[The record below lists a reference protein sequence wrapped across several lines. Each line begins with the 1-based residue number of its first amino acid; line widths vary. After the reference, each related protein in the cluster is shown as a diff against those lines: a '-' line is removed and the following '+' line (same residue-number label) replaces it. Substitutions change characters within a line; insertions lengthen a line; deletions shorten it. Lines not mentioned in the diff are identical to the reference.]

1 MNYDSFLNNFLSGI
15 SQCLDWL
22 KNLFIDSV
30 GISSGSSEGSALFT
44 HPLIF
49 TIMGISLFTLIIE
62 ELVGV
67 LTSFRFGGFFF
78 RRFGRGYGSGYR
90 TKYETEYPKSYE
102 VDYSVET
109 AKPFKSRFGT
119 KYFINYNGKLY
130 PLYHSRF
137 NPFYFREFNVA
148 YKSGRIVSYNQ
159 IYGSKL
165 SGGLSSFGHSNS
177 GSGVGGYSSSINTAY
192 SANRGAS
199 ALVQAVYAGV
209 KGQFAEDK
217 PLGEGIPSNPDTVSS
232 GAGNDGSIEVSGLY
246 TGPNGFDN
254 FNGTEETYTTS
265 ESSTTSHAGRNFN
278 TGEEQLDSTDY
289 DMDDYGG
296 ITYEDSE

>member
-1 MNYDSFLNNFLSGI
+1 MNYDSFLGNFLSGI

-22 KNLFIDSV
+22 KNLFVDADGV
-30 GISSGSSEGSALFT
+30 ATGSSEGSAIFT

-119 KYFINYNGKLY
+119 KYFINYNGKYY
-130 PLYHSRF
+130 PFYHSRY
-137 NPFYFREFNVA
+137 NPLYARQFNVA
-148 YKSGRIVSYNQ
+148 YRAGRVATASQ
-159 IYGSKL
+159 IYGQKISNAN
-165 SGGLSSFGHSNS
+165 SSSYGNS
-177 GSGVGGYSSSINTAY
+177 YSSYSSS
-192 SANRGAS
+192 
-199 ALVQAVYAGV
+199 
-209 KGQFAEDK
+209 F
-217 PLGEGIPSNPDTVSS
+217 NPKVLKE
-232 GAGNDGSIEVSGLY
+232 AFKYGSDIAQ
-246 TGPNGFDN
+246 NGFDIFKEEWKKHQEKN
-254 FNGTEETYTTS
+254 APVQEDAHEIMGKVLTEEAEYNDRANFQS
-265 ESSTTSHAGRNFN
+265 LVDNESNDASYDGPRPPN
-278 TGEEQLDSTDY
+278 LDITV
-289 DMDDYGG
+289 DD
-296 ITYEDSE
+296 D